1 MVDELDGSVHT
12 VQLTGVV
19 PGISRLD
26 ISQGDLTPVVP
37 VDQSLLIVDLDR
49 PRRQQSHSVLPGDHI
64 LACPAYSQLVQGTDG
79 GPAVST
85 FVVDEAGEGHVVS
98 NFYLEAFLHGLEVRP
113 PVVGSEENRVEI
125 VEIVLGVHTTC
136 RYCII

>member
-1 MVDELDGSVHT
+1 MVDQFYRSVDT
-12 VQLTGVV
+12 VELTGVL
-19 PGISRLD
+19 PGIFRLD

-49 PRRQQSHSVLPGDHI
+49 SRRQQSHSVLPGDHI
-64 LACPAYSQLVQGTDG
+64 LACPAYSQLIQGKAW
-79 GPAVST
+79 GPTVST
-85 FVVDEAGEGHVVS
+85 FVVDEAREGHVVS

-113 PVVGSEENRVEI
+113 PVVSSEENRVEI